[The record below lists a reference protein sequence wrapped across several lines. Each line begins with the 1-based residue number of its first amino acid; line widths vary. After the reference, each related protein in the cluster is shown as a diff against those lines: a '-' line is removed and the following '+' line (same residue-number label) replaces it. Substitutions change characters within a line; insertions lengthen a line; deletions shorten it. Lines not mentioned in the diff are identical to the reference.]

1 MRKKLI
7 LMLSISGLILVG
19 TQSCR
24 KKEGPPKPAIQETI
38 NVQLKVNEVY
48 TFVLPENKR
57 DDDYQ
62 ISTNAAHAKISQL
75 GKDASGNQIYQYT
88 PVLDFAGTDQVIVS
102 NDEELREHHD
112 HQGPPPHGGCNKG
125 GEEDHYIVTIN
136 FTIANPT
143 RLTSI
148 SH

>member
-1 MRKKLI
+1 MI
-7 LMLSISGLILVG
+7 LLLSVSGLILVSA
-19 TQSCR
+19 QSCR
-24 KKEGPPKPAIQETI
+24 KKEEPKPAIQKTI
-38 NVQLKVNEVY
+38 NAQLKPNEAY

-57 DDDYQ
+57 DDDYE
-62 ISTNAAHAKISQL
+62 IRTNASHAKISLL

-88 PVLDFAGTDQVIVS
+88 PVLDFTGTDQVIVS

-112 HQGPPPHGGCNKG
+112 HHGPPPPHGGCGKG

-136 FTIANPT
+136 FTIENPT
-143 RLTSI
+143 RVFNS